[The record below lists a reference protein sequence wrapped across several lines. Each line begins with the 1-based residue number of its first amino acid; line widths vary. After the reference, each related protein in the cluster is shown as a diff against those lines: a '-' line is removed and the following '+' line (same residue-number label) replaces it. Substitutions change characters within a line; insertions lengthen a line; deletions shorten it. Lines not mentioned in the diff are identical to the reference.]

1 GDWTAT
7 RSQART
13 RPAGLAR
20 ATRRPGSGRSRVAG
34 DEASFARPSM
44 PWQHRHERQNYVDG
58 DQHDDDPLEDLHP
71 AARRPVRHLGVDT
84 VYRLQLTGD
93 ARVPFAEMEAPGRE
107 RVHAR
112 QVLIAHQLQRV

>member
-1 GDWTAT
+1 M
-7 RSQART
+7 

-44 PWQHRHERQNYVDG
+44 PWQHGDDRQDDGDG

-84 VYRLQLTGD
+84 VNRLQLSGD
-93 ARVPFAEMEAPGRE
+93 SIYAKKADPTASRPMEDLAGIIIGLN
-107 RVHAR
+107 A
-112 QVLIAHQLQRV
+112 VLVG